1 MTKGLTLGSF
11 LKYASTQKP
20 GRNIVSVL
28 NFFRPAPHAPE
39 IQDTDIVKKRYKYWR
54 IRTFYAMYIGYALYY
69 FTRKSF
75 TFAMP
80 ALQTELGLGKFEL
93 GLLGSILSLSYGASK
108 FLSGILGDK
117 SNPRYFMS
125 VGLILTG
132 LFNIFFGLSST
143 LWAFALFWGLNGWFQ
158 GWGWPGCA
166 KLLTHWYSQ
175 SERGRWWSVW
185 STSHNIG
192 GALIPILA
200 AACAYNWG
208 WRSAMYVPGILCILS
223 GFFIMNRLRDTP
235 QSLGLP
241 PVEKF
246 RDDYAS
252 TKEKNTSEETSL
264 TTRQILFEFVLKNKF
279 IWILAFAQF
288 FNGIIRT
295 AVNDWSMLYLIET
308 KSYTALEAGFCV
320 CWFEIGGFLGML
332 AAGWASDL
340 FFNGK
345 RNPINALFTAG
356 IIGVLCVFKAVLLP
370 WPIIDAVI
378 LFFFGFFIFGPQML
392 IGLSAAELSH
402 KKAAATAT
410 GFAGCFA
417 YLGAAAAG
425 APLGY
430 LVKLSG
436 WNSYIVTLFVCALL
450 GTLIVLPLWSVK
462 TREQKTQTTA

>member
-1 MTKGLTLGSF
+1 MSTLE
-11 LKYASTQKP
+11 
-20 GRNIVSVL
+20 
-28 NFFRPAPHAPE
+28 FFRPAPHVPE
-39 IQDTDIVKKRYKYWR
+39 IQDADLVKKNYKYWR
-54 IRTFYAMYIGYALYY
+54 LRTFYAMYIGYALYY

-80 ALQTELGLGKFEL
+80 ALQMEMGLSKFEL
-93 GLLGSILSLSYGASK
+93 GLLGSILSLSYGVSK

-125 VGLILTG
+125 IGLILTG
-132 LFNIFFGLSST
+132 LFNLLFGMSSA
-143 LWAFALFWGLNGWFQ
+143 LWAFTLFWGLNGWFQ

-175 SERGRWWSVW
+175 SERGRWWSIW
-185 STSHNIG
+185 STSHNVG

-200 AACAYNWG
+200 ALCAEHFG
-208 WRSAMYVPGILCILS
+208 WRYAMYIPGFICILS
-223 GFFIMNRLRDTP
+223 GLFLMNRLRDTP

-241 PVEKF
+241 PIEKF
-246 RDDYAS
+246 RNDYPNIQA
-252 TKEKNTSEETSL
+252 KETGERELSMKE
-264 TTRQILFEFVLKNKF
+264 ILFEYVLQNKF

-295 AVNDWSMLYLIET
+295 AVNDWSMLYLIEV
-308 KSYTALEAGFCV
+308 KNYTTLEAGFCV

-332 AAGWASDL
+332 TAGWASDL
-340 FFNGK
+340 FFKGR
-345 RNPINALFTAG
+345 RNPINAIFTAM
-356 IIGVLCVFKAVLLP
+356 ILAVLFIFKTVVLP
-370 WPIIDAVI
+370 WPLLDAAI
-378 LFFFGFFIFGPQML
+378 LFAFGFFIFGPQML

-425 APLGY
+425 GPLGA
-430 LVKLSG
+430 LVKVGG
-436 WNSYIVTLFVCALL
+436 WDSYLLTLFVCSSLGAL
-450 GTLIVLPLWSVK
+450 IILPLWTIK
-462 TREQKTQTTA
+462 TREPKTTPA